1 MNPRP
6 LVFCL
11 LLAGAVPAMAGE
23 TLSCPD
29 LATATPVGNCPG
41 EADLQY
47 TFTGYCSDDRR
58 MYQQDTAV
66 CTDYQEYRK
75 LKNVVPWE
83 SADGAF
89 MAYLSCDLPAARIKA
104 ARASQVS
111 VSREG
116 KISVLACRY
125 DQGITFTH
133 RSRRECTV
141 VSDGSCATDPAAC
154 RASCE

>member
-1 MNPRP
+1 MNPSR

-11 LLAGAVPAMAGE
+11 LFTGAVAATAGE
-23 TLSCPD
+23 KLSCPD
-29 LATATPVGNCPG
+29 LATATPVGNCPR
-41 EADLQY
+41 ESDLQY

-89 MAYLSCDLPAARIKA
+89 MAYLSCELPADRIKA
-104 ARASQVS
+104 ARASQVA
-111 VSREG
+111 VSRQG
-116 KISVLACRY
+116 KITILACHY

-133 RSRRECTV
+133 RSHRECTV
-141 VSDGSCATDPAAC
+141 VGDGHCAGDPTAC